1 MIREI
6 SESDIRAITDICNYY
21 IRTSTATFELE
32 EITPEEMARRLRPG
46 FPALVAEEEGRVAG
60 YAYVHPWK
68 ERAAYWPT
76 LELTVYLHPD
86 FCGQGLGRELVEHL
100 IERTRLLGRFRSVI
114 ACITADNEPSIAL
127 FKSLGFSQV
136 SMFPE
141 VGMKFGKLLSVVDLI
156 LPLQAGS
163 TS

>member
-1 MIREI
+1 MIR
-6 SESDIRAITDICNYY
+6 DFTPADLQAVTDICNHY

-32 EITPEEMARRLRPG
+32 EVTPEAMASRFRPG
-46 FPALVAEEEGRVAG
+46 FPALVLEVGGEVGG

-76 LELTVYLHPD
+76 LELTVYLRPD
-86 FCGQGLGRELVEHL
+86 CCAKGYGRRLVSQL
-100 IERTRLLGRFRSVI
+100 IERTRALGRFHSVI
-114 ACITADNEPSIAL
+114 ACITADNEPSIGL
-127 FKSLGFSQV
+127 FKSLGFKQV

-141 VGMKFGKLLSVVDLI
+141 VGMKFGRLLSVVDLI

>member
-1 MIREI
+1 MIREFTPA
-6 SESDIRAITDICNYY
+6 DIVGITEICNYY

-32 EITPEEMARRLRPG
+32 EVSDAQMSRRFLPG
-46 FPALVAEEEGRVAG
+46 FPALVAEVDGRIAG

-76 LELTVYLHPD
+76 LELTVYIHPD
-86 FCGQGLGRELVEHL
+86 FCGRGLGRELVVNL
-100 IERTRLLGRFRSVI
+100 IERTRSLGRFHSVI
-114 ACITADNEPSIAL
+114 ACITADNHPSISL
-127 FKSLGFSQV
+127 FKSLGFTPV
-136 SMFPE
+136 SHFPE
-141 VGMKFGKLLSVVDLI
+141 VGMKFGRLLSVVDLI